1 LIDKRRYNN
10 AYYDERYKDLKSVNK
25 ATAQIYTIL
34 AFKKLM
40 NSNDSLIIR
49 NSFIDFNYARIVLD
63 PKIASDDSLLKAI
76 NNYEALIYHGV
87 RLRET
92 IALEAVDSLNLQI
105 VSLTGYILRHEKDS
119 VNTAN

>member
-1 LIDKRRYNN
+1 
-10 AYYDERYKDLKSVNK
+10 
-25 ATAQIYTIL
+25 
-34 AFKKLM
+34 M